1 MCSLITHMGEVM
13 TDESGVKKKDKPPT
27 PKMLHFSRCLA
38 SGMSQAQSYR
48 EAYNTEGMADAS
60 IHTEACRL
68 ASDPRITARV
78 NQIIA
83 VRERHIASASST
95 IRDRAKVL
103 EFLRLAMEADHAS
116 GSQLR
121 SAELL
126 GKAAGLFT
134 DKLQVETNQSSSDDI
149 ASEILE
155 RLQQAVVVEE
165 SVTVIEPDGVTMI
178 EPDTMPE
185 TKH

>member
-1 MCSLITHMGEVM
+1 MA
-13 TDESGVKKKDKPPT
+13 DQSGVKKKDNPLT
-27 PKMLHFSRCLA
+27 PKMLHFCRCLA
-38 SGMSQAQSYR
+38 RGMTQAQSYR
-48 EAYNTEGMADAS
+48 EAYSTDGMADAS

-68 ASDPRITARV
+68 ASDPRISQRV
-78 NQIIA
+78 NQIIS

-134 DKLQVETNQSSSDDI
+134 DKLRRFWIDYSKLWSWRN
-149 ASEILE
+149 
-155 RLQQAVVVEE
+155 R
-165 SVTVIEPDGVTMI
+165 
-178 EPDTMPE
+178 
-185 TKH
+185 

>member
-1 MCSLITHMGEVM
+1 M
-13 TDESGVKKKDKPPT
+13 T
-27 PKMLHFSRCLA
+27 
-38 SGMSQAQSYR
+38 
-48 EAYNTEGMADAS
+48 DAS

-95 IRDRAKVL
+95 IKDRAKVL
-103 EFLRLAMEADHAS
+103 EFLRLAMDADHAS
-116 GSQLR
+116 GSQLK

-134 DKLQVETNQSSSDDI
+134 DKLQVETNQASSDDI
-149 ASEILE
+149 ATELME
-155 RLQQAVVVEE
+155 RLQQIANADDD
-165 SVTVIEPDGVTMI
+165 TLTDQQDDMI
-178 EPDTMPE
+178 TE

>member
-1 MCSLITHMGEVM
+1 M
-13 TDESGVKKKDKPPT
+13 TDESTVKKKDKPPT

-48 EAYNTEGMADAS
+48 EAYSTENMTDAS

-95 IRDRAKVL
+95 IKDRAKVL
-103 EFLRLAMEADHAS
+103 EFLRLAMDADHAS
-116 GSQLR
+116 GSQLK

-134 DKLQVETNQSSSDDI
+134 DKLQVETNQASSDDI
-149 ASEILE
+149 ATELME
-155 RLQQAVVVEE
+155 RLQQIANADDD
-165 SVTVIEPDGVTMI
+165 TLTDQQDDMI
-178 EPDTMPE
+178 TE

>member
-1 MCSLITHMGEVM
+1 M
-13 TDESGVKKKDKPPT
+13 TDESTVKKKDKPPT

-83 VRERHIASASST
+83 VRERHIASATST
-95 IRDRAKVL
+95 IKDRAKVL

-134 DKLQVETNQSSSDDI
+134 DKIQVETDQASSEDIAAELIDRLQRIANASDDT
-149 ASEILE
+149 LTD
-155 RLQQAVVVEE
+155 QQ
-165 SVTVIEPDGVTMI
+165 DDM
-178 EPDTMPE
+178 MPE

>member
-1 MCSLITHMGEVM
+1 MA
-13 TDESGVKKKDKPPT
+13 DQSGVKKKDNPLT
-27 PKMLHFSRCLA
+27 PKMLHFCRCLA
-38 SGMSQAQSYR
+38 SGMTQAQSYR
-48 EAYNTEGMADAS
+48 EAYSTDGMADAS

-68 ASDPRITARV
+68 ASDPRISQRV
-78 NQIIA
+78 NQIIS
-83 VRERHIASASST
+83 VRERHVASASST
-95 IRDRAKVL
+95 IKDRAKVL

-165 SVTVIEPDGVTMI
+165 SVTVIESDTMT
-178 EPDTMPE
+178 DHHDDSMPE

>member
-1 MCSLITHMGEVM
+1 MA
-13 TDESGVKKKDKPPT
+13 DQSGVKKKDKPPT

-48 EAYNTEGMADAS
+48 EAYSTENMTDAS

-83 VRERHIASASST
+83 VRERHVASASST
-95 IRDRAKVL
+95 IKDRAKVL

-134 DKLQVETNQSSSDDI
+134 DKIQVETDQSSSEDI
-149 ASEILE
+149 AAELID
-155 RLQQAVVVEE
+155 RLQRIANASDDTLTDPQDDM
-165 SVTVIEPDGVTMI
+165 TTEP
-178 EPDTMPE
+178 
-185 TKH
+185 KH